1 MLRILVWFT
10 DLSVRRF
17 ASIFRDQ
24 QAKKSV
30 LKVFEPGV
38 GDTVILSLVLFG
50 PENGSIISFVIL

>member
-24 QAKKSV
+24 QAKESV
-30 LKVFEPGV
+30 LKVFEPG
-38 GDTVILSLVLFG
+38 GGGTIILSLGLFG
-50 PENGSIISFVIL
+50 PENGSVTSFETL